1 MPRPSLNRGADM
13 KLLKTIKCWLSEDYK
28 LAQQKREFERYLRA
42 CGWTKKQ
49 ALAEVARK
57 FPSGGDRERG

>member
-1 MPRPSLNRGADM
+1 MQT
-13 KLLKTIKCWLSEDYK
+13 LKTIKCWLSPDYK

-42 CGWTKKQ
+42 CGWTKTQ

-57 FPSGGDRERG
+57 FSSGGAT

>member
-1 MPRPSLNRGADM
+1 M